1 VSEHHNI
8 VRSSDEHAADSP
20 LRARGASGHGSA
32 TRGRV
37 RSPHAHKF
45 RFATALLGV
54 VAIGAIVAAIVIA
67 SDQTSSGPTKQ
78 WSDWSPLDSGTQ
90 GATEIANHIAP
101 LYRLSG
107 IDQLAVVTV
116 VNLGN
121 PNDAN
126 PTTGALNGL
135 QVAVQTGSSAT
146 GSGLSLLTG
155 KTVAYNLCGI
165 GSTDCSIGIGKAS
178 PNRLL
183 LLKREALELA
193 LYTFRY
199 IGGTDNVVALLPPGH
214 VVQNTL
220 TSKPHSKPTSKPLH
234 LALLF
239 EHQELQ
245 PFLDQPITST
255 LPGVGEFPPTLR
267 EMPLWE
273 KTTEAALVQQITE
286 RGQFTE
292 QLEQAQ
298 DGTHLL
304 LLDQQPPS

>member
-1 VSEHHNI
+1 MSERSRI
-8 VRSSDEHAADSP
+8 VRSSEEHAAESRLP
-20 LRARGASGHGSA
+20 AKATAAGQRSARPE
-32 TRGRV
+32 

-45 RFATALLGV
+45 RFATVLLGLLGI
-54 VAIGAIVAAIVIA
+54 AAIVGAIVIA
-67 SDQTSSGPTKQ
+67 TNHTSSGTTTK
-78 WSDWSPLDSGTQ
+78 WSDWSPIDGGTQ

-121 PNDAN
+121 PNDVN
-126 PTTGALNGL
+126 PTTGSLSGL
-135 QVAVQTGSSAT
+135 QVAVQTGGSPA

-155 KTVAYNLCGI
+155 KTVAFNLCGI
-165 GSTDCSIGIGKAS
+165 GSTDCAIGIGKPS
-178 PNRLL
+178 PDRLL

-193 LYTFRY
+193 LYTFKY

-214 VVQNTL
+214 VVENTL
-220 TSKPHSKPTSKPLH
+220 TSKPQSKPTTKPVH

-245 PFLDQPITST
+245 PFLDQPLSSIM
-255 LPGVGEFPPTLR
+255 PEEFPPLLR
-267 EMPLWE
+267 QMPLW
-273 KTTEAALVQQITE
+273 KQTNEAAIVQQIAE
-286 RGQFTE
+286 RGQFAE

-304 LLDQQPPS
+304 LLSQQPS

>member
-1 VSEHHNI
+1 MSGKPGITRSAEEHTADAPVRATLSVSRGG
-8 VRSSDEHAADSP
+8 RSRPA
-20 LRARGASGHGSA
+20 
-32 TRGRV
+32 

-45 RFATALLGV
+45 RIATVLLGLLG
-54 VAIGAIVAAIVIA
+54 IGAVVAAIVIA
-67 SDQTSSGPTKQ
+67 SNHTSSGPQGK
-78 WSDWSPLDSGTQ
+78 WSDWAPLDGGSQ
-90 GATEIANHIAP
+90 GASEIASHIAP

-121 PNDAN
+121 SNDVNAS
-126 PTTGALNGL
+126 TGSLNGL
-135 QVAVQTGSSAT
+135 QVAVQTGGSS

-155 KTVAYNLCGI
+155 KTIAYNLCGI
-165 GSTDCSIGIGKAS
+165 GSTDCAIGIGKPS
-178 PNRLL
+178 PDRLL

-193 LYTFRY
+193 LYTFKY
-199 IGGTDNVVALLPPGH
+199 IDGTDNVVTLLPPGH
-214 VVQNTL
+214 VIQNTL
-220 TSKPHSKPTSKPLH
+220 TAKPQSKPQSKPVH

-245 PFLDQPITST
+245 PFLDHPLSAT
-255 LPGVGEFPPTLR
+255 LPERFPPPLSQ
-267 EMPLWE
+267 MPLW
-273 KTTEAALVQQITE
+273 KQTTEAALVAQITE

-304 LLDQQPPS
+304 LLSQQPPS